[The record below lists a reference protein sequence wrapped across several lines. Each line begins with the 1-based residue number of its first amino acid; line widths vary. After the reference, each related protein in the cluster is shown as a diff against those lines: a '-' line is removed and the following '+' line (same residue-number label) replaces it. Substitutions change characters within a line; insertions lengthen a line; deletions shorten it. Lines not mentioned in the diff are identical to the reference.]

1 MRFTFD
7 NETHTVKAH
16 GSMGEAAR
24 YVLDQLGL
32 AISHDSDSDYVKLA
46 LAYTG
51 ENERFVILNLSQA
64 FASLAISD
72 DGIAQELAEKF
83 ERAINE
89 FYA

>member
-7 NETHTVKAH
+7 NETHTVQAH
-16 GSMGEAAR
+16 GSMAVAAR
-24 YVLDQLGL
+24 YVINQLGL
-32 AISHDSDSDYVKLA
+32 VVNYESDYVKLA
-46 LAYTG
+46 LSHTG
-51 ENERFVILNLSQA
+51 ENERFVILNFSQA
-64 FASLAISD
+64 FASIAVSD